1 MTGWAFVMAKETRL
15 EMAIRHLAQQE
26 ARIAK
31 QRALIA
37 QMSDHGLPITD
48 ATNLLAAMERLRR
61 QIRDELDGLTNK
73 PPRDR

>member
-1 MTGWAFVMAKETRL
+1 MTKETML

-37 QMSDHGLPITD
+37 RMSDHGLPITD
-48 ATNLLAAMERLRR
+48 ATNLLASMETLRR
-61 QIRDELDGLTNK
+61 QIRDELNGLTK
-73 PPRDR
+73 KRPRDQ

>member
-1 MTGWAFVMAKETRL
+1 MAKETRL

-37 QMSDHGLPITD
+37 RMSDHGLPITD
-48 ATNLLAAMERLRR
+48 ATNLLAAMESLRR